1 MGSTKDRAA
10 QNKRPKPPKQRRD
23 DSESFDRRS
32 QYTPFF
38 PQPQV
43 PTWVPQP
50 QYSTMSTQPFNAT
63 LQNNY
68 QPAIPP
74 QYVQPSQQ
82 YNQNMMS
89 NGNMQQYNNMA
100 QQYPQQPQRFQPHSA
115 PITTYGTPVQS
126 PQLPPNSGN
135 NSSSLCTRTKP
146 LTNHRRPVEDLQ
158 VRFRMLLAN
167 CLVPSILLIQRVN
180 IRFLE
185 ASIDTRST
193 QRPSR
198 SSQTILVFQFLSL
211 SLITVLLTK
220 DLHTMALLTCLIM
233 VLLRRSRNMVTAW
246 ATTWFDRVRTTPC
259 HPTMHLPT
267 CLTVL

>member
-1 MGSTKDRAA
+1 MGSGFNLIVHQSLLMVPRF
-10 QNKRPKPPKQRRD
+10 NHR
-23 DSESFDRRS
+23 SFR
-32 QYTPFF
+32 
-38 PQPQV
+38 
-43 PTWVPQP
+43 
-50 QYSTMSTQPFNAT
+50 
-63 LQNNY
+63 
-68 QPAIPP
+68 
-74 QYVQPSQQ
+74 
-82 YNQNMMS
+82 
-89 NGNMQQYNNMA
+89 
-100 QQYPQQPQRFQPHSA
+100 
-115 PITTYGTPVQS
+115 
-126 PQLPPNSGN
+126 PNSGN

-246 ATTWFDRVRTTPC
+246 ATTWFEQLPAILPC
-259 HPTMHLPT
+259 ISPHASPSYDATKCSSRSSPGNASRDSRYASGPATRGACVPERATRNPPSPVWESSYSSSKAQDWALRRLM
-267 CLTVL
+267 

>member
-100 QQYPQQPQRFQPHSA
+100 QQYPQQPMYQNQTPYQPQ
-115 PITTYGTPVQS
+115 TPGRGPPS
-126 PQLPPNSGN
+126 SIPYAFGQLPSTVNPADPKRQHPIPGSFNRHAFNPKTQSFVPNNPGLPIPQPISHHGSPHQGSPHHGSPHLPYNGFAPSQPQYGN
-135 NSSSLCTRTKP
+135 G
-146 LTNHRRPVEDLQ
+146 
-158 VRFRMLLAN
+158 MGY
-167 CLVPSILLIQRVN
+167 
-180 IRFLE
+180 
-185 ASIDTRST
+185 
-193 QRPSR
+193 
-198 SSQTILVFQFLSL
+198 
-211 SLITVLLTK
+211 
-220 DLHTMALLTCLIM
+220 
-233 VLLRRSRNMVTAW
+233 NMV
-246 ATTWFDRVRTTPC
+246 RQGS
-259 HPTMHLPT
+259 
-267 CLTVL
+267 